1 MQKRKGLEGGHKRSR
16 TQGEVDQEED
26 KALKTRRRLGGENK
40 VSKAGRKTR
49 HLEGHEEISKAT
61 RSPRREGGPEVE
73 TDVSQDNWRFSR
85 REEDLEIKKDNL
97 KVKKCIQYKEEI
109 SEQRRMSQLQGDI
122 EGMEVSTA
130 KGRCQQ

>member
-1 MQKRKGLEGGHKRSR
+1 MEARTRSR
-16 TQGEVDQEED
+16 RHGGRRFED
-26 KALKTRRRLGGENK
+26 EDK
-40 VSKAGRKTR
+40 VSKLGRKTS

-85 REEDLEIKKDNL
+85 REEDLDFKKD
-97 KVKKCIQYKEEI
+97 KSKAKKCIQYKEEI

>member
-1 MQKRKGLEGGHKRSR
+1 MESNR
-16 TQGEVDQEED
+16 TSS
-26 KALKTRRRLGGENK
+26 RRRRHGGRRFEDEVK
-40 VSKAGRKTR
+40 VSKLGRKTR

-85 REEDLEIKKDNL
+85 REEDLEIKKD
-97 KVKKCIQYKEEI
+97 KSKAK
-109 SEQRRMSQLQGDI
+109 SQQQGDI

-130 KGRCQQ
+130 RGDLKSDKRVPKARRRSRKKRADLKVK

>member
-1 MQKRKGLEGGHKRSR
+1 MEARTRSR
-16 TQGEVDQEED
+16 SQGGRRFED
-26 KALKTRRRLGGENK
+26 EGKI
-40 VSKAGRKTR
+40 SKSGRKTR
-49 HLEGHEEISKAT
+49 HLEGHEEIPKAK
-61 RSPRREGGPEVE
+61 RSPRREGCPEVE

-85 REEDLEIKKDNL
+85 REEDLDFKKDNL

-109 SEQRRMSQLQGDI
+109 SEQRRMSQLHGDI

>member
-1 MQKRKGLEGGHKRSR
+1 MRRSHRNGGDFKGQEEALQKRKCLEDGQRRSR

-26 KALKTRRRLGGENK
+26 KALKTRRRLGGEDK
-40 VSKAGRKTR
+40 VSKLGRKTS

-85 REEDLEIKKDNL
+85 REEDLDFKKDNS
-97 KVKKCIQYKEEI
+97 KAKKCIQYKEEI
-109 SEQRRMSQLQGDI
+109 SEERRMSLQ
-122 EGMEVSTA
+122 
-130 KGRCQQ
+130 

>member
-1 MQKRKGLEGGHKRSR
+1 M
-16 TQGEVDQEED
+16 
-26 KALKTRRRLGGENK
+26 KTRRRLGGEDK
-40 VSKAGRKTR
+40 VSKLGRKTS

-85 REEDLEIKKDNL
+85 REEDLEIKKD
-97 KVKKCIQYKEEI
+97 KSKAK
-109 SEQRRMSQLQGDI
+109 SQQQGDI

-130 KGRCQQ
+130 RGDLKSDKRVPKARRRSRKKRADLKVK